1 MIVMIKKIFQYL
13 LIFSVFVLLALTGMQ
28 LAKNGISKVTSTN
41 YYQLEDIVSVG
52 KVDGKR
58 EATVLGRGFTGA
70 ELKKREQELEKLS
83 SFNYVTSIGKG
94 ITSFVTGVVGH
105 VIKLIEKV
113 PSLF

>member
-1 MIVMIKKIFQYL
+1 MIKKIFQYL
-13 LIFSVFVLLALTGMQ
+13 LIFSVFIMLALTGMQ

-41 YYQLEDIVSVG
+41 YYQIKDIISVG
-52 KVDGKR
+52 TVDGKR
-58 EATVLGRGFTGA
+58 EATVLGRDFTGK

-83 SFNYVTSIGKG
+83 AFNYFSSIGKG